1 MRCPHDMSGGAADY
15 KLSNHLALVFPRE
28 LIYYPAHRNP
38 HIEMAD
44 DRRPQ
49 QFRSS

>member
-1 MRCPHDMSGGAADY
+1 MLRPHDMSGGAADC
-15 KLSNHLALVFPRE
+15 KIKHDLPLVLPQE

-38 HIEMAD
+38 HMGVAD
-44 DRRPQ
+44 DRQPQ